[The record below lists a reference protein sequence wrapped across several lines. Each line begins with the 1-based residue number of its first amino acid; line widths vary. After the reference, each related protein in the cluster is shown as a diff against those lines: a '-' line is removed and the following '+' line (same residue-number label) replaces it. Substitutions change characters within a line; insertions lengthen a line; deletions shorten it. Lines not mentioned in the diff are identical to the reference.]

1 MAAFAIEHLTFTY
14 PKAAAP
20 ALDDVSFS
28 VREGEFFLLCGVSGG
43 GKSTLL
49 RHLKS
54 VLTPYG
60 TRSGQVLLDGKPL
73 ETWDARTQAQRI
85 GFVLQQPD
93 DQLVTDKVWH
103 ELAFGLESLGTDTQ
117 TMRLR
122 VGEMASFFGIQTWFD
137 RDVDTLSGGQKQLL
151 NLASVMAMHPDVLVL
166 DEPTGQLDPIAA
178 AEFLHTVQ
186 RLNRELGVTVI
197 LSEHRLEDALPMAD
211 RAAVL
216 EQGRLT
222 ALGTP
227 DAVARTLLQTGSPF
241 FAAMPTPVRVWGGVG
256 APGKCPLDIRA
267 GRALLETLRPCPL
280 PAADTPAAAGDGAPL
295 LQLREC
301 RFRYDRD
308 GADVL
313 KGLSLTVHAG
323 ELLAIVGGNGAG
335 KSTALAVLAGQRRPY
350 RGKVLQKTKRIAA
363 LCQEPRAMFV
373 KDTVRADL
381 EDALR
386 TLSLPVAEQQPRM
399 DAAVAAMALSPLLE
413 RHPFDLSGGE
423 QQRAAIAKLLLA
435 RPDVLLLD
443 EPTKGMDAAFRAS
456 FGALLRALCA
466 QGTAVVLVSH
476 DIEFCAAYAGRAAL
490 LFDGQILSEGRTRAF
505 FAGNHFYTTAANRM
519 ARPWLPDAILC
530 REVIEAC
537 RTHPEASRPTPV
549 GADAPPLQPV

>member
-1 MAAFAIEHLTFTY
+1 MAAFAIEHLTFAY
-14 PKAAAP
+14 PKAASP
-20 ALDDVSFS
+20 ALNDISFS

-60 TRSGQVLLDGKPL
+60 TRSGRVLLDGKPL

-103 ELAFGLESLGTDTQ
+103 ELAFGLESLGTDAQ

-137 RDVDTLSGGQKQLL
+137 RSVDTLSGGQKQLL

-197 LSEHRLEDALPMAD
+197 LSEHRLEDSLPMAD

-227 DAVARTLLQTGSPF
+227 DEVARALLERGSPF

-267 GRALLETLRPCPL
+267 GRALLETLRPSPL
-280 PAADTPAAAGDGAPL
+280 PATNTPADSDGAPL

-301 RFRYDRD
+301 WFRYDRD

-313 KGLSLTVHAG
+313 KGLSLTVRAG

-350 RGKVLQKTKRIAA
+350 RGKVLQKAKRIAA

-373 KDTVRADL
+373 KDSVRADL

-386 TLSLPVAEQQPRM
+386 TLSLPAAERQPRM

-456 FGALLRALCA
+456 FGALLRALCE

-476 DIEFCAAYAGRAAL
+476 DIEFCAAYADRAAL

-537 RTHPEASRPTPV
+537 RTHPEASHPTPD
-549 GADAPPLQPV
+549 GADAPSLQPV

>member
-1 MAAFAIEHLTFTY
+1 MAAFAIEHLTFAY
-14 PKAAAP
+14 PKAASP
-20 ALDDVSFS
+20 ALDNVSFS

-60 TRSGQVLLDGKPL
+60 TRSGRVLLDGKPL

-103 ELAFGLESLGTDTQ
+103 ELAFGLESLGTDAQ

-137 RDVDTLSGGQKQLL
+137 RSVDTLSGGQKQLL

-227 DAVARTLLQTGSPF
+227 DEVARALLERGSPF

-256 APGKCPLDIRA
+256 APGKCPLDICA

-280 PAADTPAAAGDGAPL
+280 PATDTPADSDGAPL

-301 RFRYDRD
+301 WFRYDRD

-313 KGLSLTVHAG
+313 KGLSLTVRAG

-350 RGKVLQKTKRIAA
+350 RGKVLQKAKRIAA

-386 TLSLPVAEQQPRM
+386 TLSLPAAERQPRM

-443 EPTKGMDAAFRAS
+443 EPTKGMDAAFRTS
-456 FGALLRALCA
+456 FGALLRALCE

-476 DIEFCAAYAGRAAL
+476 DIEFCAAYADRAAL

-537 RTHPEASRPTPV
+537 RTHPEASHPTPD
-549 GADAPPLQPV
+549 GADAPSLQPV

>member
-1 MAAFAIEHLTFTY
+1 MASFALEHLTFAY
-14 PKAAAP
+14 PKANAP
-20 ALDDVSFS
+20 ALDDVSFT
-28 VREGEFFLLCGVSGG
+28 VREGEFFLLCGISGS

-49 RHLKS
+49 RHLKT

-73 ETWDARTQAQRI
+73 ESFDARTQAQRI

-93 DQLVTDKVWH
+93 DQIVTDKVWH
-103 ELAFGLESLGTDTQ
+103 ELAFGLENLGTDPQ
-117 TMRLR
+117 VMRRR
-122 VGEMASFFGIQTWFD
+122 VGEMASFFGIQAWFD
-137 RDVDTLSGGQKQLL
+137 RDVNTLSGGEKQLL
-151 NLASVMAMHPDVLVL
+151 NLAAVMAMHPDVLVL

-178 AEFLHTVQ
+178 SEFLHTVQ

-197 LSEHRLEDALPMAD
+197 LSEHRLEEALPMAD
-211 RAAVL
+211 HVVVL
-216 EQGRLT
+216 EQGHVT

-227 DAVARTLLQTGSPF
+227 DAVAGALLAQNSPF
-241 FAAMPTPVRVWGGVG
+241 FSAMPTPVRIWGGVG
-256 APGKCPLDIRA
+256 APGTCPLDIRA
-267 GRALLETLRPCPL
+267 GRALLRQLQPSVTPTDEPQNTTGDTLL
-280 PAADTPAAAGDGAPL
+280 S
-295 LQLREC
+295 LREC
-301 RFRYDRD
+301 WFRYDRN

-313 KGLSLTVHAG
+313 KGLTIEIHAG

-350 RGKVLQKTKRIAA
+350 RGKVQRKTERIAA
-363 LCQEPRAMFV
+363 LCQDPRALFL

-381 EDALR
+381 ESALP
-386 TLSLPVAEQQPRM
+386 TAAQPPRI
-399 DAAVAAMALSPLLE
+399 DIAISAMALEPLLD

-435 RPDVLLLD
+435 NPEVLLLD
-443 EPTKGMDAAFRAS
+443 EPTKGMDAAFKAA
-456 FGALLRALCA
+456 FGALLQTLCK
-466 QGTAVVLVSH
+466 QGMAVVLVSH
-476 DIEFCAAYAGRAAL
+476 DIEFCAAYADRAAL

-537 RTHPEASRPTPV
+537 RMHPEASHPTMDD
-549 GADAPPLQPV
+549 ADAPSSRPF

>member
-1 MAAFAIEHLTFTY
+1 MAAFAIEHLTFAY
-14 PKAAAP
+14 PKAASP
-20 ALDDVSFS
+20 ALDNVSFS

-60 TRSGQVLLDGKPL
+60 TRSGRVLLDGKPL

-103 ELAFGLESLGTDTQ
+103 ELAFGLESLGTDAQ

-137 RDVDTLSGGQKQLL
+137 RSVDTLSGGQKQLL

-211 RAAVL
+211 RATVL

-227 DAVARTLLQTGSPF
+227 DEVARALLERGSPF

-267 GRALLETLRPCPL
+267 GRALLETLRPSPL
-280 PAADTPAAAGDGAPL
+280 PATDTPADSDGAPL

-301 RFRYDRD
+301 WFRYDRE

-313 KGLSLTVHAG
+313 KGLSLTVRAG

-350 RGKVLQKTKRIAA
+350 RGKVLQKAKRIAA

-386 TLSLPVAEQQPRM
+386 TLSLPAAEQQPRM

-456 FGALLRALCA
+456 FGALLRALCE

-476 DIEFCAAYAGRAAL
+476 DIEFCAAYADRAAL

-537 RTHPEASRPTPV
+537 RTHPEASHPTPD
-549 GADAPPLQPV
+549 GADAPSLQPV

>member
-1 MAAFAIEHLTFTY
+1 MAAFAIEHLTFAY
-14 PKAAAP
+14 PKAVER

-60 TRSGQVLLDGKPL
+60 TRSGRVLLDGKPL

-103 ELAFGLESLGTDTQ
+103 ELAFGLESLGTDAQ

-137 RDVDTLSGGQKQLL
+137 RSVDTLSGGQKQLL

-227 DAVARTLLQTGSPF
+227 DEVARALLERGSPF

-256 APGKCPLDIRA
+256 APDACPLDIRA
-267 GRALLETLRPCPL
+267 GRALLETLRPSPL
-280 PAADTPAAAGDGAPL
+280 PAADVPAADDGAPL

-301 RFRYDRD
+301 WFRYDRD

-313 KGLSLTVHAG
+313 KGLSLTVRAG

-350 RGKVLQKTKRIAA
+350 RGKVLQKAKRIAA

-386 TLSLPVAEQQPRM
+386 TLSLPAAERQPRM

-456 FGALLRALCA
+456 FGALLRALCE

-476 DIEFCAAYAGRAAL
+476 DIEFCAAYADRAAL

-537 RTHPEASRPTPV
+537 RTHPEASHPTPD
-549 GADAPPLQPV
+549 GADAPSLQPV

>member
-1 MAAFAIEHLTFTY
+1 MAAFAIEHLTFAY
-14 PKAAAP
+14 PKAASP
-20 ALDDVSFS
+20 ALDNVSFS

-103 ELAFGLESLGTDTQ
+103 ELAFGLESLGTDAQ

-137 RDVDTLSGGQKQLL
+137 RSVDTLSGGQKQLL
-151 NLASVMAMHPDVLVL
+151 NLASVMAMHPDLLVL

-186 RLNRELGVTVI
+186 RLNRDLGVTVI

-227 DAVARTLLQTGSPF
+227 DEVARALLERGSPF
-241 FAAMPTPVRVWGGVG
+241 FAAMPTPVRVWGGAG

-267 GRALLETLRPCPL
+267 GRALLETLRPSPL
-280 PAADTPAAAGDGAPL
+280 PATDTRADSDGAPL

-301 RFRYDRD
+301 WFRYDRD

-313 KGLSLTVHAG
+313 KGLSLTVRAG

-350 RGKVLQKTKRIAA
+350 RGKVLQKAKRIAA

-386 TLSLPVAEQQPRM
+386 TLSLPAAEQQPRM

-456 FGALLRALCA
+456 FGALLRALCE

-476 DIEFCAAYAGRAAL
+476 DIEFCAAYADRAAL

-537 RTHPEASRPTPV
+537 RTHPEASHPTPD
-549 GADAPPLQPV
+549 GADAPSLQPV

>member
-1 MAAFAIEHLTFTY
+1 MAAFAIEHLTFAY

-20 ALDDVSFS
+20 ALNDISFS

-103 ELAFGLESLGTDTQ
+103 ELAFGLESLGTDAQ

-122 VGEMASFFGIQTWFD
+122 VGEMASFFGIQTCFD
-137 RDVDTLSGGQKQLL
+137 RSVDTLSGGQKQLL

-227 DAVARTLLQTGSPF
+227 DEVARALLERGSPF

-267 GRALLETLRPCPL
+267 GRALLETLRPSPL
-280 PAADTPAAAGDGAPL
+280 PATDTPADSDGAPL

-301 RFRYDRD
+301 WFRYDRD

-313 KGLSLTVHAG
+313 KGLSLTVRAG

-350 RGKVLQKTKRIAA
+350 RGKVLQKAKRIAA

-386 TLSLPVAEQQPRM
+386 TLSLPAAERQPSM

-456 FGALLRALCA
+456 FGALLRALCE

-476 DIEFCAAYAGRAAL
+476 DIEFCAAYADRAAL

-537 RTHPEASRPTPV
+537 RTHPEASHPTPD
-549 GADAPPLQPV
+549 GADAPSLQPV

>member
-1 MAAFAIEHLTFTY
+1 MAAFAIEHLTFAY

-20 ALDDVSFS
+20 ALNDISFS

-103 ELAFGLESLGTDTQ
+103 ELAFGLESLGTDAQ

-137 RDVDTLSGGQKQLL
+137 HSVDTLSGGQKQLL

-222 ALGTP
+222 ALGTS
-227 DAVARTLLQTGSPF
+227 DEVARALLERGSPF

-267 GRALLETLRPCPL
+267 GRALLETLRPSPL
-280 PAADTPAAAGDGAPL
+280 PATDTPADGDGAPL

-301 RFRYDRD
+301 WFRYDRD

-313 KGLSLTVHAG
+313 KGLSLTVRAG

-350 RGKVLQKTKRIAA
+350 RGKVLQKAKRIAA

-386 TLSLPVAEQQPRM
+386 TLSLPAAERQPRM

-456 FGALLRALCA
+456 FGALLRALCE

-476 DIEFCAAYAGRAAL
+476 DIEFCAAYADRAAL

-537 RTHPEASRPTPV
+537 RTHPEASHPTPD
-549 GADAPPLQPV
+549 GADAPSLQPV

>member
-1 MAAFAIEHLTFTY
+1 MAAFAIEHLTFAY
-14 PKAAAP
+14 PKAASP
-20 ALDDVSFS
+20 ALDNVSFS

-60 TRSGQVLLDGKPL
+60 TRSGRVLLDGKPL

-103 ELAFGLESLGTDTQ
+103 ELAFGLESLGTDAQ

-122 VGEMASFFGIQTWFD
+122 VGEMASFFGIQTCFD
-137 RDVDTLSGGQKQLL
+137 RSVDTLSGGQKQLL

-227 DAVARTLLQTGSPF
+227 DEVARALLERGSPF

-267 GRALLETLRPCPL
+267 GRALLETLRPSPL
-280 PAADTPAAAGDGAPL
+280 PATNTPADSDGAPL

-301 RFRYDRD
+301 WFRYDRD

-313 KGLSLTVHAG
+313 KGLSLTVRAG

-350 RGKVLQKTKRIAA
+350 RGKVLQKAKRIAA

-386 TLSLPVAEQQPRM
+386 TLSLPAAERQPRM

-456 FGALLRALCA
+456 FGALLRALCE

-476 DIEFCAAYAGRAAL
+476 DIEFCAAYADRAAL

-537 RTHPEASRPTPV
+537 RTHPEASHPTPD
-549 GADAPPLQPV
+549 GADAPSLQPV

>member
-1 MAAFAIEHLTFTY
+1 MAAFAIEHLTFAY
-14 PKAAAP
+14 PKAASP
-20 ALDDVSFS
+20 ALDNVSFS

-60 TRSGQVLLDGKPL
+60 TRSGRVLLDGKPL

-103 ELAFGLESLGTDTQ
+103 ELAFGLESLGTDAQ

-137 RDVDTLSGGQKQLL
+137 RSVDTLSGGQKQLL
-151 NLASVMAMHPDVLVL
+151 NLASVMAMHPDLLVL

-186 RLNRELGVTVI
+186 RLNRDLGVTVI

-227 DAVARTLLQTGSPF
+227 DEVARALLERGSPF

-267 GRALLETLRPCPL
+267 GRALLETLRPSPL
-280 PAADTPAAAGDGAPL
+280 PATNTPADSDGAPL

-301 RFRYDRD
+301 WFRYDRD

-313 KGLSLTVHAG
+313 KGLSLTVRAG

-350 RGKVLQKTKRIAA
+350 RGKVLQKAKRIAA

-386 TLSLPVAEQQPRM
+386 TLSLPAAERQPRM

-456 FGALLRALCA
+456 FGALLRALCE

-476 DIEFCAAYAGRAAL
+476 DIEFCAAYADRAAL

-537 RTHPEASRPTPV
+537 RTHPEASHPTPD
-549 GADAPPLQPV
+549 GADAPSLQPV

>member
-1 MAAFAIEHLTFTY
+1 MAAFAIEHLTFAY
-14 PKAAAP
+14 PKAASP
-20 ALDDVSFS
+20 ALDNVSFS

-60 TRSGQVLLDGKPL
+60 TRSGRVLLDGKPL

-103 ELAFGLESLGTDTQ
+103 ELAFGLESLGTDAQ

-137 RDVDTLSGGQKQLL
+137 RSVDTLSGGQKQLL

-227 DAVARTLLQTGSPF
+227 DEVARALLERGSPF

-267 GRALLETLRPCPL
+267 GRALLETLRPSPL
-280 PAADTPAAAGDGAPL
+280 PATDTPADSDGAPL

-301 RFRYDRD
+301 WFRYDRD

-313 KGLSLTVHAG
+313 KGLSLTVRAG

-350 RGKVLQKTKRIAA
+350 RGKVLQKAKRIAA

-386 TLSLPVAEQQPRM
+386 TLSLPAAERQPRM

-456 FGALLRALCA
+456 FGALLRALCE

-476 DIEFCAAYAGRAAL
+476 DIEFCAAYADRAAL

-537 RTHPEASRPTPV
+537 RTHPEASHPTPD
-549 GADAPPLQPV
+549 GADAPSLQPV

>member
-1 MAAFAIEHLTFTY
+1 MAAFAIEHLTFAY
-14 PKAAAP
+14 PKAASP
-20 ALDDVSFS
+20 ALNDISFS

-60 TRSGQVLLDGKPL
+60 TRSGRVLLDGKPL

-103 ELAFGLESLGTDTQ
+103 ELAFGLESLGTDAQ

-137 RDVDTLSGGQKQLL
+137 RSVDTLSGGQKQLL

-227 DAVARTLLQTGSPF
+227 DEVARALLERGSPF

-267 GRALLETLRPCPL
+267 GRALLETLRPSPL
-280 PAADTPAAAGDGAPL
+280 PATDTPADSDGAPL

-301 RFRYDRD
+301 WFRYDRD

-313 KGLSLTVHAG
+313 KGLSLTVRAG

-350 RGKVLQKTKRIAA
+350 RGKVLQKAKRIAA

-386 TLSLPVAEQQPRM
+386 TLSLPAAEQQPRM

-456 FGALLRALCA
+456 FGALLRALCE

-476 DIEFCAAYAGRAAL
+476 DIEFCAAYADRAAL

-537 RTHPEASRPTPV
+537 RTHPEASHPTPD
-549 GADAPPLQPV
+549 GADAPSLQPV

>member
-1 MAAFAIEHLTFTY
+1 MAAFAIEHLTFAY
-14 PKAAAP
+14 PKAASP
-20 ALDDVSFS
+20 ALNDISFS

-73 ETWDARTQAQRI
+73 ETWAARTQAQRI

-103 ELAFGLESLGTDTQ
+103 ELAFGLESLGTDAQ

-137 RDVDTLSGGQKQLL
+137 RSVDTLSGGQKQLL

-227 DAVARTLLQTGSPF
+227 DEVARALLERGSPF

-280 PAADTPAAAGDGAPL
+280 PAADVPAADDGAPL

-301 RFRYDRD
+301 WFRYDRD

-313 KGLSLTVHAG
+313 KGLSLTVRAG

-335 KSTALAVLAGQRRPY
+335 KSTALAVLAGHRRPY
-350 RGKVLQKTKRIAA
+350 RGKVLQKAKRIAA

-386 TLSLPVAEQQPRM
+386 TLSLPAAERQPRM

-456 FGALLRALCA
+456 FGALLRALCE

-476 DIEFCAAYAGRAAL
+476 DIEFCAAYADRAAL

-537 RTHPEASRPTPV
+537 RTHPEASHPTPD
-549 GADAPPLQPV
+549 GADAPSLQPV

>member
-1 MAAFAIEHLTFTY
+1 MAAFAIEHLTFAY
-14 PKAAAP
+14 PKAASP
-20 ALDDVSFS
+20 ALDNVSFS

-60 TRSGQVLLDGKPL
+60 TRSGRVLLDGKPL

-103 ELAFGLESLGTDTQ
+103 ELAFGLESLGTDAQ

-137 RDVDTLSGGQKQLL
+137 RSVDTLSGGQKQLL

-227 DAVARTLLQTGSPF
+227 DEVARALLERGSPF

-280 PAADTPAAAGDGAPL
+280 PAADVPAADDGAPL

-301 RFRYDRD
+301 WFRYDRD

-313 KGLSLTVHAG
+313 KGLSLTVRAG

-335 KSTALAVLAGQRRPY
+335 KSTALAVLAEQRRPY
-350 RGKVLQKTKRIAA
+350 RGKVLQKAKRIAA

-386 TLSLPVAEQQPRM
+386 TLSLPAAERQPRM

-456 FGALLRALCA
+456 FGALLRALCE

-476 DIEFCAAYAGRAAL
+476 DIEFCAAYADRAAL

-537 RTHPEASRPTPV
+537 RTHPEASHPTPD
-549 GADAPPLQPV
+549 GADAPSLQSV

>member
-1 MAAFAIEHLTFTY
+1 MAAFAIEHLTFAY
-14 PKAAAP
+14 PKAASP
-20 ALDDVSFS
+20 ALDNVSFS

-60 TRSGQVLLDGKPL
+60 TRSGRVLLDGKPL

-103 ELAFGLESLGTDTQ
+103 ELAFGLESLGTDAQ

-137 RDVDTLSGGQKQLL
+137 RSVDTLSGGQKQLL

-227 DAVARTLLQTGSPF
+227 DEVARALLERGSPF

-267 GRALLETLRPCPL
+267 GRALLETLRPSPL
-280 PAADTPAAAGDGAPL
+280 PATNTPADSDGAPL

-301 RFRYDRD
+301 WFRYDRD

-313 KGLSLTVHAG
+313 KGLSLTVRAG

-386 TLSLPVAEQQPRM
+386 TLSLPAAERQPRM

-456 FGALLRALCA
+456 FGALLRALCE

-476 DIEFCAAYAGRAAL
+476 DIEFCAAYADRAAL

-537 RTHPEASRPTPV
+537 RTHPEASHPTPD
-549 GADAPPLQPV
+549 GADAPSLQPV

>member
-1 MAAFAIEHLTFTY
+1 MAAFAIEHLTFAY
-14 PKAAAP
+14 PKAASP
-20 ALDDVSFS
+20 ALNDISFS

-60 TRSGQVLLDGKPL
+60 TRSGRVLLDGKPL

-103 ELAFGLESLGTDTQ
+103 ELAFGLESLGTDAQ

-122 VGEMASFFGIQTWFD
+122 VGEMASFFGIQTCFD
-137 RDVDTLSGGQKQLL
+137 RSVDTLSGGQKQLL

-227 DAVARTLLQTGSPF
+227 DEVARALLERGSPF

-267 GRALLETLRPCPL
+267 GRALLETLRPSPL
-280 PAADTPAAAGDGAPL
+280 PATNTPADSDGAPL

-301 RFRYDRD
+301 WFRYDRD

-313 KGLSLTVHAG
+313 KGLSLTVRAG

-373 KDTVRADL
+373 KDSVRADL

-386 TLSLPVAEQQPRM
+386 TLSLPAAERQPRM
-399 DAAVAAMALSPLLE
+399 DAVVAAMALSPLLE

-456 FGALLRALCA
+456 FGALLRALCE

-476 DIEFCAAYAGRAAL
+476 DIEFCAAYADRAAL

-537 RTHPEASRPTPV
+537 RTHPEASHPTPD
-549 GADAPPLQPV
+549 GADAPSLQPV

>member
-1 MAAFAIEHLTFTY
+1 MAAFAIEHLTFAY
-14 PKAAAP
+14 PKAASP
-20 ALDDVSFS
+20 ALDNVSFS

-60 TRSGQVLLDGKPL
+60 TRSGRVLLDGKPL

-103 ELAFGLESLGTDTQ
+103 ELAFGLESLGTDAQ

-137 RDVDTLSGGQKQLL
+137 RSVDTLSGGQKQLL

-227 DAVARTLLQTGSPF
+227 DEVARALLERGSPF

-256 APGKCPLDIRA
+256 APDACPLDIRA
-267 GRALLETLRPCPL
+267 GRALLETLRPCPF
-280 PAADTPAAAGDGAPL
+280 PAADVPAADDGAPL
-295 LQLREC
+295 LRLREC
-301 RFRYDRD
+301 WFRYDRD

-313 KGLSLTVHAG
+313 KGLSLTVRAG

-335 KSTALAVLAGQRRPY
+335 KSTALAALAGQRRPY

-381 EDALR
+381 EDALHM
-386 TLSLPVAEQQPRM
+386 LSLPAAERQPRM

-476 DIEFCAAYAGRAAL
+476 DIEFCAAYADRAAL

-537 RTHPEASRPTPV
+537 RTHPEASHPTPD
-549 GADAPPLQPV
+549 GADAPSLQPV

>member
-1 MAAFAIEHLTFTY
+1 MAAFAIEHLTFAY
-14 PKAAAP
+14 PKAASP
-20 ALDDVSFS
+20 ALDNVSFS
-28 VREGEFFLLCGVSGG
+28 VRAGEFFLLCGVSGG

-60 TRSGQVLLDGKPL
+60 TRSGRVLLDGKPL

-103 ELAFGLESLGTDTQ
+103 ELAFGLESLGTDAQ

-137 RDVDTLSGGQKQLL
+137 RSVDTLSGGQKQLL

-227 DAVARTLLQTGSPF
+227 DEVARALLERGSPF

-280 PAADTPAAAGDGAPL
+280 PAADVPAADDGAPL
-295 LQLREC
+295 LRLREC
-301 RFRYDRD
+301 WFRYDRD

-313 KGLSLTVHAG
+313 KELSLTVRAG

-386 TLSLPVAEQQPRM
+386 TLSLPAAERQPRM

-456 FGALLRALCA
+456 FGALLRALCE

-476 DIEFCAAYAGRAAL
+476 DIEFCAAYADRAAL

-537 RTHPEASRPTPV
+537 RTHPEASHPTPD
-549 GADAPPLQPV
+549 GADAPSLQPV

>member
-1 MAAFAIEHLTFTY
+1 MAAFAIEHLTFAY
-14 PKAAAP
+14 PKAASP
-20 ALDDVSFS
+20 ALDNVSFS

-60 TRSGQVLLDGKPL
+60 TRSGRVLLDGKPL

-103 ELAFGLESLGTDTQ
+103 ELAFGLESLGTDAQ

-137 RDVDTLSGGQKQLL
+137 RSVDTLSGGQKQLL

-227 DAVARTLLQTGSPF
+227 DEVARALLERGSPF

-267 GRALLETLRPCPL
+267 GRALLETLRPSPL
-280 PAADTPAAAGDGAPL
+280 PATDTPADSDGAAL

-301 RFRYDRD
+301 WFRYDRD

-313 KGLSLTVHAG
+313 KGLSLTVRAG

-386 TLSLPVAEQQPRM
+386 TLSLPAAERQPRM

-456 FGALLRALCA
+456 FGALLRALCE

-476 DIEFCAAYAGRAAL
+476 DIEFCAAYADRAAL

-537 RTHPEASRPTPV
+537 RTHPEASHPTPD
-549 GADAPPLQPV
+549 GADAPSLQPV

>member
-1 MAAFAIEHLTFTY
+1 MAAFAIEHLTFAY
-14 PKAAAP
+14 PKAVER

-60 TRSGQVLLDGKPL
+60 TRSGRVLLDGKPL
-73 ETWDARTQAQRI
+73 ETWDARTQAQRV

-103 ELAFGLESLGTDTQ
+103 ELAFGLESLGTDPQ

-137 RDVDTLSGGQKQLL
+137 RSVDTLSGGQKQLL

-211 RAAVL
+211 RVAVL

-227 DAVARTLLQTGSPF
+227 DEVARALMERDSPF

-256 APGKCPLDIRA
+256 APDACPLDIRA
-267 GRALLETLRPCPL
+267 GRALLETLRPSPL
-280 PAADTPAAAGDGAPL
+280 PAADVPAADDGAPL

-301 RFRYDRD
+301 WFRYDRD

-313 KGLSLTVHAG
+313 KGLSLTVRAG

-386 TLSLPVAEQQPRM
+386 TLSPPAAERQPRM

-456 FGALLRALCA
+456 FGALLRALCE

-476 DIEFCAAYAGRAAL
+476 DIEFCAAYADRAAL

-537 RTHPEASRPTPV
+537 RTHPESSHPTPD
-549 GADAPPLQPV
+549 GADAPSLQPV

>member
-1 MAAFAIEHLTFTY
+1 MAAFAIEHLTFAY
-14 PKAAAP
+14 PKAASP
-20 ALDDVSFS
+20 ALDNVSFS

-60 TRSGQVLLDGKPL
+60 TRSGRVLLDGKPL

-103 ELAFGLESLGTDTQ
+103 ELAFGLESLGTDAQ

-122 VGEMASFFGIQTWFD
+122 IGEMASFFGIQTWFD
-137 RDVDTLSGGQKQLL
+137 RSVDTLSGGQKQLL

-211 RAAVL
+211 RATVL

-227 DAVARTLLQTGSPF
+227 DEVARALLERGSPF

-267 GRALLETLRPCPL
+267 GRALLETLRPSPL
-280 PAADTPAAAGDGAPL
+280 PATDTRADSDGAPL

-301 RFRYDRD
+301 WFRYDRE

-313 KGLSLTVHAG
+313 KGLSLTVRAG

-350 RGKVLQKTKRIAA
+350 RGKVLQKAKRIAA

-386 TLSLPVAEQQPRM
+386 TLSLPAAEQQPRM

-456 FGALLRALCA
+456 FGALLRALCE

-476 DIEFCAAYAGRAAL
+476 DIEFCAAYADRAAL

-537 RTHPEASRPTPV
+537 RTHPEASHPTPD
-549 GADAPPLQPV
+549 GADAPSLQPV

>member
-1 MAAFAIEHLTFTY
+1 MAAFAIEHLTFAY
-14 PKAAAP
+14 PKAASP
-20 ALDDVSFS
+20 ALNDISFS

-103 ELAFGLESLGTDTQ
+103 ELAFGLESLGTDAQ

-137 RDVDTLSGGQKQLL
+137 RSVDTLSGGQKQLL

-227 DAVARTLLQTGSPF
+227 DEVARALLERGSPF

-267 GRALLETLRPCPL
+267 GRALLETLRPSPL
-280 PAADTPAAAGDGAPL
+280 PATDTRADSDGAPL

-301 RFRYDRD
+301 WFRYDRD

-313 KGLSLTVHAG
+313 KGLSLTVRAG

-350 RGKVLQKTKRIAA
+350 RGKVLQKAKRIAA

-386 TLSLPVAEQQPRM
+386 TLSLPAAEQQPRM

-456 FGALLRALCA
+456 FGALLRALCE

-476 DIEFCAAYAGRAAL
+476 DIEFCAAYADRAAL

-537 RTHPEASRPTPV
+537 RTHPEASHPTPD
-549 GADAPPLQPV
+549 GADAPSLQPV

>member
-1 MAAFAIEHLTFTY
+1 MAAFAIEHLTFAY
-14 PKAAAP
+14 PKAASP
-20 ALDDVSFS
+20 ALDNVSFS

-60 TRSGQVLLDGKPL
+60 TRSGRVLLDGKPL

-103 ELAFGLESLGTDTQ
+103 ELAFGLESLGTDAQ

-137 RDVDTLSGGQKQLL
+137 RSVDTLSGGQKQLL

-227 DAVARTLLQTGSPF
+227 DEVARALLERGSPF

-267 GRALLETLRPCPL
+267 GRALLETLRPSPL
-280 PAADTPAAAGDGAPL
+280 PATDTPADSDGAPL

-301 RFRYDRD
+301 WFRYDRE

-313 KGLSLTVHAG
+313 KGLSLTVRAG

-386 TLSLPVAEQQPRM
+386 TLSLPAAERQPRM

-456 FGALLRALCA
+456 FGALLRALCE

-476 DIEFCAAYAGRAAL
+476 DIEFCAAYADRAAL

-537 RTHPEASRPTPV
+537 RTHPEASHPTPD
-549 GADAPPLQPV
+549 GADAPSLQPV

>member
-1 MAAFAIEHLTFTY
+1 MAAFAIEHLTFAY
-14 PKAAAP
+14 PKAASP
-20 ALDDVSFS
+20 ALDNVSFS

-60 TRSGQVLLDGKPL
+60 TRSGRVLLDGKPL

-103 ELAFGLESLGTDTQ
+103 ELAFGLESLGTDAQ

-137 RDVDTLSGGQKQLL
+137 RSVDTLSGGQKQLL

-222 ALGTP
+222 ALGTT
-227 DAVARTLLQTGSPF
+227 DEVARALLERGSPF

-267 GRALLETLRPCPL
+267 GRALLETLRPSPL
-280 PAADTPAAAGDGAPL
+280 PATDTPADSDGAPL

-301 RFRYDRD
+301 WFRYDRD

-313 KGLSLTVHAG
+313 KGLSLTVRAG

-350 RGKVLQKTKRIAA
+350 RGKVLQKAKRIAA

-386 TLSLPVAEQQPRM
+386 TLSLPAAERQPRM

-456 FGALLRALCA
+456 FGALLRALCE

-476 DIEFCAAYAGRAAL
+476 DIEFCAAYADRAAL

-537 RTHPEASRPTPV
+537 RTHPEASHPTPD
-549 GADAPPLQPV
+549 GADAPSLQPV

>member
-1 MAAFAIEHLTFTY
+1 MAAFAIEHLTFAY
-14 PKAAAP
+14 PKAVER

-60 TRSGQVLLDGKPL
+60 TRSGRVLLDGKPL

-103 ELAFGLESLGTDTQ
+103 ELAFGLESLGTDAQ

-137 RDVDTLSGGQKQLL
+137 RSVDTLSGGQKQLL

-186 RLNRELGVTVI
+186 RLNRDLGVTVI

-222 ALGTP
+222 ALGTS
-227 DAVARTLLQTGSPF
+227 DEVARALLERGSPF

-267 GRALLETLRPCPL
+267 GRALLETLRPSPL
-280 PAADTPAAAGDGAPL
+280 PATNTPADSDGAPL

-301 RFRYDRD
+301 WFRYDRD

-313 KGLSLTVHAG
+313 KGLSLTVRAG

-350 RGKVLQKTKRIAA
+350 RGKVLQKAKRIAA

-381 EDALR
+381 EDALHM
-386 TLSLPVAEQQPRM
+386 LSLPAAERQPRM
-399 DAAVAAMALSPLLE
+399 DAAVTAMALSPLLE

-423 QQRAAIAKLLLA
+423 QQRAAIAKLLLT

-476 DIEFCAAYAGRAAL
+476 DIEFCAAYADRAAL

-537 RTHPEASRPTPV
+537 RTHPEASHPTPD
-549 GADAPPLQPV
+549 GADAPSLQPV

>member
-1 MAAFAIEHLTFTY
+1 MAAFAIEHLTFAY
-14 PKAAAP
+14 PKAASP
-20 ALDDVSFS
+20 ALDNVSFS

-60 TRSGQVLLDGKPL
+60 TRSGRVLLDGKPL

-103 ELAFGLESLGTDTQ
+103 ELAFGLESLGTDAQ

-137 RDVDTLSGGQKQLL
+137 RSVDTLSGGQKQLL

-227 DAVARTLLQTGSPF
+227 DEVARALMERDSPF

-280 PAADTPAAAGDGAPL
+280 PATDTPADSNGAPL

-301 RFRYDRD
+301 WFRYDRD

-313 KGLSLTVHAG
+313 KGLSLTVRAG

-350 RGKVLQKTKRIAA
+350 RGKVLQKAKRIAA

-386 TLSLPVAEQQPRM
+386 TLSLPAAERQPRM

-443 EPTKGMDAAFRAS
+443 EPTKGMDAAFRTS
-456 FGALLRALCA
+456 FGALLRALCE

-476 DIEFCAAYAGRAAL
+476 DIEFCAAYADRAAL

-537 RTHPEASRPTPV
+537 RTHPEASHPTPD
-549 GADAPPLQPV
+549 GADAPSLQPV

>member
-1 MAAFAIEHLTFTY
+1 MAAFAIEHLTFAY
-14 PKAAAP
+14 PKAASP
-20 ALDDVSFS
+20 ALDNVSFS

-60 TRSGQVLLDGKPL
+60 TRSGRVLLDGKPL

-103 ELAFGLESLGTDTQ
+103 ELAFGLESLGTDAQ

-137 RDVDTLSGGQKQLL
+137 RSVDTLSGGQKQLL

-227 DAVARTLLQTGSPF
+227 DEVARALLERGSPF

-280 PAADTPAAAGDGAPL
+280 PAADVPADSDGAPL

-301 RFRYDRD
+301 WFRYDRD

-313 KGLSLTVHAG
+313 KGLSLTVRAG

-350 RGKVLQKTKRIAA
+350 RGKVLQKAKRIAA

-386 TLSLPVAEQQPRM
+386 TLSLPAAERQPRM

-456 FGALLRALCA
+456 FGALLRALCE

-476 DIEFCAAYAGRAAL
+476 DIEFCAAYADRAAL

-537 RTHPEASRPTPV
+537 RTHPEASHPTPD
-549 GADAPPLQPV
+549 GADAPSLQPV

>member
-1 MAAFAIEHLTFTY
+1 MAAFAIEHLTFAY
-14 PKAAAP
+14 PKAASP
-20 ALDDVSFS
+20 ALDNVSFS

-60 TRSGQVLLDGKPL
+60 TRSGRVLLDGKPL

-103 ELAFGLESLGTDTQ
+103 ELAFGLESLGTDAQ

-137 RDVDTLSGGQKQLL
+137 RSVDTLSGGQKQLL

-186 RLNRELGVTVI
+186 RLNRELSVTVI

-227 DAVARTLLQTGSPF
+227 DEVARALLERGSPF

-267 GRALLETLRPCPL
+267 GRALLETLRPSPL
-280 PAADTPAAAGDGAPL
+280 PAADVPAADDGAPL

-301 RFRYDRD
+301 WFRYDRD

-313 KGLSLTVHAG
+313 KGLSLTVRAG

-350 RGKVLQKTKRIAA
+350 RGKVLQKAKRIAA

-381 EDALR
+381 EDVMR
-386 TLSLPVAEQQPRM
+386 TLSLPAAERQPRM

-456 FGALLRALCA
+456 FGALLRALCE

-476 DIEFCAAYAGRAAL
+476 DIEFCAAYADRAAL

-537 RTHPEASRPTPV
+537 RTHPEASHPTPD
-549 GADAPPLQPV
+549 GADAPSLQPV

>member
-1 MAAFAIEHLTFTY
+1 MAAFAIEHLTFAY
-14 PKAAAP
+14 PKAASP
-20 ALDDVSFS
+20 ALNDISFS

-103 ELAFGLESLGTDTQ
+103 ELAFGLESLGTDAQ

-137 RDVDTLSGGQKQLL
+137 RSVDTLSGGQKQLL

-227 DAVARTLLQTGSPF
+227 DEVARALLERGSPF

-267 GRALLETLRPCPL
+267 GRALLETLRPSPL
-280 PAADTPAAAGDGAPL
+280 PAADVPAADDGAPL

-301 RFRYDRD
+301 WFRYDRD

-313 KGLSLTVHAG
+313 KGLSLTVRAG

-386 TLSLPVAEQQPRM
+386 TLSLPAAERQPRM

-456 FGALLRALCA
+456 FGALLRALCE

-476 DIEFCAAYAGRAAL
+476 DIEFCAAYADRAAL

-537 RTHPEASRPTPV
+537 RTHPEASHPTPD
-549 GADAPPLQPV
+549 GADAPSLQPV

>member
-1 MAAFAIEHLTFTY
+1 MAAFAIEHLTFAY
-14 PKAAAP
+14 PKAASP
-20 ALDDVSFS
+20 ALDNVSFS

-60 TRSGQVLLDGKPL
+60 TRSGRVLLDGKPL

-103 ELAFGLESLGTDTQ
+103 ELAFGLESLGTDAQ

-137 RDVDTLSGGQKQLL
+137 RSVDTLSGGQKQLL

-227 DAVARTLLQTGSPF
+227 DEVARALLERGSPF

-267 GRALLETLRPCPL
+267 GRALLETLRPSPL
-280 PAADTPAAAGDGAPL
+280 PATDTPADSDGAAL

-301 RFRYDRD
+301 WFRYDRD

-313 KGLSLTVHAG
+313 KGLSLTVRAG

-350 RGKVLQKTKRIAA
+350 RGKVLQKAKRIAA

-381 EDALR
+381 EDALHM
-386 TLSLPVAEQQPRM
+386 LSLPAAERQPRM
-399 DAAVAAMALSPLLE
+399 DAAVTAMALSPLLE

-435 RPDVLLLD
+435 RSDVLLLD

-476 DIEFCAAYAGRAAL
+476 DIEFCAAYADRAAL

-537 RTHPEASRPTPV
+537 RTHPEASHPTPD
-549 GADAPPLQPV
+549 GADAPSLQSV

>member
-1 MAAFAIEHLTFTY
+1 MAAFAIEHLTFAY
-14 PKAAAP
+14 PKAVER

-60 TRSGQVLLDGKPL
+60 TRSGRVLLDGKPL

-103 ELAFGLESLGTDTQ
+103 ELAFGLESLGTDAQ

-211 RAAVL
+211 RVAVL

-227 DAVARTLLQTGSPF
+227 DEVARALMERDSPF

-256 APGKCPLDIRA
+256 APDACPLDIRA
-267 GRALLETLRPCPL
+267 GRALLETLRPSPL
-280 PAADTPAAAGDGAPL
+280 PAADVPAADDGAPL

-301 RFRYDRD
+301 WFRYDRD

-313 KGLSLTVHAG
+313 KGLSLTVRAG

-335 KSTALAVLAGQRRPY
+335 KSTALAALAGQRRPY

-381 EDALR
+381 EDALHM
-386 TLSLPVAEQQPRM
+386 LSLPAAERQPRM
-399 DAAVAAMALSPLLE
+399 DAAVTAMALSPLLE

-476 DIEFCAAYAGRAAL
+476 DIEFCAAYADRAAL

-537 RTHPEASRPTPV
+537 RTHPEASHPTPD
-549 GADAPPLQPV
+549 GADAPSLQPV

>member
-1 MAAFAIEHLTFTY
+1 MAAFAIEHLTFAY
-14 PKAAAP
+14 PKAASP
-20 ALDDVSFS
+20 ALDNVSFS

-60 TRSGQVLLDGKPL
+60 TRSGRVLLDGKPL

-103 ELAFGLESLGTDTQ
+103 ELAFGLESLGTDAQ

-137 RDVDTLSGGQKQLL
+137 RSVDTLSGGQKQLL

-186 RLNRELGVTVI
+186 RLNRELSVTVI

-222 ALGTP
+222 ALGTS
-227 DAVARTLLQTGSPF
+227 DEVARALLERGSPF

-267 GRALLETLRPCPL
+267 GRALLETLRPSPL
-280 PAADTPAAAGDGAPL
+280 PAADVPAADDGAPL

-301 RFRYDRD
+301 WFRYDRD

-313 KGLSLTVHAG
+313 KELSLTVRAG

-386 TLSLPVAEQQPRM
+386 TLSLPAAEHQPRM

-456 FGALLRALCA
+456 FGALLRALCE

-476 DIEFCAAYAGRAAL
+476 DIEFCAAYADRAAL

-537 RTHPEASRPTPV
+537 RTHPEASHPTPD
-549 GADAPPLQPV
+549 GADAPSLQPV

>member
-1 MAAFAIEHLTFTY
+1 MAAFAIEHLTFAY

-20 ALDDVSFS
+20 ALNDISFS

-73 ETWDARTQAQRI
+73 ETWAARTQAQRI

-103 ELAFGLESLGTDTQ
+103 ELAFGLESLGTDAQ

-137 RDVDTLSGGQKQLL
+137 RSVDTLSGGQKQLL

-197 LSEHRLEDALPMAD
+197 LSEHRLEDSLPMAD

-227 DAVARTLLQTGSPF
+227 DEVERALLERGSPF

-280 PAADTPAAAGDGAPL
+280 PATDTPADSDGAAL

-301 RFRYDRD
+301 WFRYDRD

-313 KGLSLTVHAG
+313 KELSLTVRAG

-350 RGKVLQKTKRIAA
+350 RGKVLQKAKRIAA

-386 TLSLPVAEQQPRM
+386 TLSLPAAERQPRM

-456 FGALLRALCA
+456 FGALLRALCE

-476 DIEFCAAYAGRAAL
+476 DIEFCAAYADRAAL

-537 RTHPEASRPTPV
+537 RTHPEASHPTPD
-549 GADAPPLQPV
+549 GADAPSLQPV

>member
-1 MAAFAIEHLTFTY
+1 MAAFAIEHLTFAY
-14 PKAAAP
+14 PKAASP
-20 ALDDVSFS
+20 ALDNVSFS

-60 TRSGQVLLDGKPL
+60 TRSGRVLLDGKPL

-103 ELAFGLESLGTDTQ
+103 ELAFGLESLGTDAQ

-137 RDVDTLSGGQKQLL
+137 RSVDTLSGGQKQLL

-227 DAVARTLLQTGSPF
+227 DEVARALLERGSPF

-267 GRALLETLRPCPL
+267 GRALLETLRPSPL
-280 PAADTPAAAGDGAPL
+280 PAADVPAADDGAPL

-301 RFRYDRD
+301 WFRYDRD

-313 KGLSLTVHAG
+313 KELSLTVRAG

-350 RGKVLQKTKRIAA
+350 RGKVLQKAKRIAA

-386 TLSLPVAEQQPRM
+386 TLSLPAAERQPRM

-456 FGALLRALCA
+456 FGALLRALCE

-476 DIEFCAAYAGRAAL
+476 DIEFCAAYADRAAL

-537 RTHPEASRPTPV
+537 RTHPEASHPTPD
-549 GADAPPLQPV
+549 GADAPSLQPV

>member
-1 MAAFAIEHLTFTY
+1 MAAFAIEHLTFAY
-14 PKAAAP
+14 PKAASP
-20 ALDDVSFS
+20 ALDNVSFS

-103 ELAFGLESLGTDTQ
+103 ELAFGLESLGTDAQ

-137 RDVDTLSGGQKQLL
+137 RSVDTLSGGQKQLL

-227 DAVARTLLQTGSPF
+227 DEVARALLERGSPF

-267 GRALLETLRPCPL
+267 GRALLETLRPSPL
-280 PAADTPAAAGDGAPL
+280 PATNTPADSDGAPL

-301 RFRYDRD
+301 WFRYDRD

-313 KGLSLTVHAG
+313 KELSLTVRAG

-350 RGKVLQKTKRIAA
+350 RGKVLQKAKRIAA

-386 TLSLPVAEQQPRM
+386 TLSLPAAERQPRM

-456 FGALLRALCA
+456 FGALLRALCE

-476 DIEFCAAYAGRAAL
+476 DIEFCAAYADRAAL

-537 RTHPEASRPTPV
+537 RTHPEASHPTPD
-549 GADAPPLQPV
+549 GADAPSLQPV

>member
-1 MAAFAIEHLTFTY
+1 MAAFAIEHLTFAY
-14 PKAAAP
+14 PKAASP
-20 ALDDVSFS
+20 ALDNVSFS

-60 TRSGQVLLDGKPL
+60 TRSGRVLLDGKPL

-103 ELAFGLESLGTDTQ
+103 ELAFGLESLGTDAQ

-137 RDVDTLSGGQKQLL
+137 RSVDTLSGGQKQLL

-227 DAVARTLLQTGSPF
+227 DEVARALLERGSPF

-267 GRALLETLRPCPL
+267 GRALLETLRPSPL
-280 PAADTPAAAGDGAPL
+280 PATGTRADSDGAPL

-301 RFRYDRD
+301 WFRYDRD

-313 KGLSLTVHAG
+313 KGLSLTVRAG

-386 TLSLPVAEQQPRM
+386 TLSLPAAEHQPRM

-456 FGALLRALCA
+456 FGALLRALCE

-476 DIEFCAAYAGRAAL
+476 DIEFCAAYADRAAL

-537 RTHPEASRPTPV
+537 RTHPEASHPTPD
-549 GADAPPLQPV
+549 GADAPSLQPA